1 MQKTGVLI
9 GAMLFGVSLSAGDA
23 IAGDAARGEQVF
35 KRCEACHTL
44 DAGGANTNG
53 PNLHGLFGRTAG
65 TFEGYA
71 EFSAAMTGSGVV
83 WTAETLDQFLAK
95 PKQLIPDN
103 TMSFTAL
110 RNASQR
116 EDLIAYLEQAT
127 K

>member
-1 MQKTGVLI
+1 MRKGNMWIDALLL
-9 GAMLFGVSLSAGDA
+9 GAWLAAGDA
-23 IAGDAARGEQVF
+23 IAGDATRGENVF

-44 DAGGANTNG
+44 DPGGENTNG

-71 EFSAAMTGSGVV
+71 EFSEAMTGSGVV
-83 WTAETLDQFLAK
+83 WTKETLDAFLAK
-95 PKQLIPDN
+95 PKQLVPDN
-103 TMSFTAL
+103 TMSFSAL
-110 RNASQR
+110 RNAKQR